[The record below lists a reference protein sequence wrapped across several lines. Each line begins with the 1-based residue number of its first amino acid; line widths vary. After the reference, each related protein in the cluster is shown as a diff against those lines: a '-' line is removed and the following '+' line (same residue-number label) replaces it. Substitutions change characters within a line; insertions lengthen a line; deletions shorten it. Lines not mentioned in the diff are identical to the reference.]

1 MPTEPQHIEEMDMVG
16 DLRRAAL
23 VTGSGRGIGRAIAQA
38 LSADHNIVLQYRAR
52 ADEAEEAAAVCR
64 AAGAEVLVQQADI
77 SDPTSIAALAD
88 AALARFGRIDTLV
101 PNAATGLHWPIS
113 ISGWEQVAQSV
124 LVLAGS
130 FAELVKRL
138 SPGMIEGSR
147 IVAISGLDQKF
158 AVSDHGLTGAG
169 KAALDAMVRNLA
181 VELGP
186 RGITVNSVVP
196 GATRTESFKRAME
209 RKPGAEQPLVD
220 CIPLGRMGEPE
231 DVAKVVRFLCS
242 PDAQFV
248 TGTSILV
255 DGGFSAGTIWTRQ
268 QKISMEAGKWSDR
281 LLGQ

>member
-1 MPTEPQHIEEMDMVG
+1 MAG
-16 DLRRAAL
+16 GRRRAAL
-23 VTGSGRGIGRAIAQA
+23 VTGSGRGIGRAIAEA
-38 LSADHNIVLQYRAR
+38 LSVDHDIVLQYRAR
-52 ADEAEEAAAVCR
+52 ADEAESAAAACR
-64 AAGAEVLVQQADI
+64 ALGADVLIVQADI
-77 SDPTSIAALAD
+77 ADPASIGALAD
-88 AALARFGRIDTLV
+88 AALAQFGRIDTLV

-113 ISGWEQVAQSV
+113 ISGWDQVAQSV

-138 SPGMIEGSR
+138 SPGMVEGSR

-248 TGTSILV
+248 TGTAILV

-268 QKISMEAGKWSDR
+268 QKLSIAAGTWSDR

>member
-1 MPTEPQHIEEMDMVG
+1 MLLESHKIEELGMADG
-16 DLRRAAL
+16 IRRAAL

-38 LSADHNIVLQYRAR
+38 LSTDHNIVLQYRAR
-52 ADEAEEAAAVCR
+52 ADEAEMAAAACR
-64 AAGAEVLVQQADI
+64 AAGAQVLIAQADI
-77 SDPTSIAALAD
+77 ADPVSVAGLAD

-101 PNAATGLHWPIS
+101 QNAATGLHWPIS
-113 ISGWEQVAQSV
+113 ISGWDQVALSV
-124 LVLAGS
+124 QVLAGS

-138 SPGMIEGSR
+138 SPGMIGGSR

-196 GATRTESFKRAME
+196 GATRTESLRRAME
-209 RKPGAEQPLVD
+209 RKPGAEQPMVD

-242 PDAQFV
+242 ADAQFV

-255 DGGFSAGTIWTRQ
+255 DGGFSAGVIWTRQ
-268 QKISMEAGKWSDR
+268 QAISFEAGTWSDR
-281 LLGQ
+281 PLGH

>member
-1 MPTEPQHIEEMDMVG
+1 MVG
-16 DLRRAAL
+16 GIRRAAL
-23 VTGSGRGIGRAIAQA
+23 VTGSTRGIGRAIAQA
-38 LSADHNIVLQYRAR
+38 LSADHDIVLQYRAR
-52 ADEAEEAAAVCR
+52 ADEAEEAAAGCR
-64 AAGAEVLVQQADI
+64 AAGAEVLIQQADI
-77 SDPTSIAALAD
+77 SDPASIAALAD
-88 AALARFGRIDTLV
+88 AALARFGRIDALV
-101 PNAATGLHWPIS
+101 ANAATGLHWPIS
-113 ISGWEQVAQSV
+113 ISGWDQVAQSV
-124 LVLAGS
+124 QVLAGS
-130 FAELVKRL
+130 FAELVKLL
-138 SPGMIEGSR
+138 SPAMIDGSR

-169 KAALDAMVRNLA
+169 KAALEAMVRNLA

-186 RGITVNSVVP
+186 RGITANSVVP

-268 QKISMEAGKWSDR
+268 QKTSMAAQNWSNR